1 MGGWVDLDM
10 KRLVALLLL
19 CAYPSLVSSDTIYFK
34 NGQTIDGELIDYR
47 NNITFRIPDPK
58 FDISWTFPAS
68 GVVLEHSKTPK
79 GSIIKHVDNQTF
91 VFRKK
96 HVFMVNS
103 QDKIIRFSRMNVTE
117 IETEPHNHQEIL
129 SKQISTL
136 NGRLKAKTFIAIPL
150 NFVNTKACLILIAY
164 SISISIMS
172 KI

>member
-1 MGGWVDLDM
+1 M
-10 KRLVALLLL
+10 
-19 CAYPSLVSSDTIYFK
+19 SSDTIYFK
-34 NGQTIDGELIDYR
+34 NGQTVEGELIDYK

-103 QDKIIRFSRMNVTE
+103 RDKIIRFSRMNVTE
-117 IETEPHNHQEIL
+117 IETEPHNHKEIL
-129 SKQISTL
+129 SNQLSILLS
-136 NGRLKAKTFIAIPL
+136 
-150 NFVNTKACLILIAY
+150 LIHI
-164 SISISIMS
+164 
-172 KI
+172 

>member
-1 MGGWVDLDM
+1 M

-19 CAYPSLVSSDTIYFK
+19 CAYTSLVSSDTIYFK
-34 NGQTIDGELIDYR
+34 NGQTIEGKLIDYK

-96 HVFMVNS
+96 HVFMVSS
-103 QDKIIRFSRMNVTE
+103 QDKIIRFSRMNVTK

-129 SKQISTL
+129 SKQISIL
-136 NGRLKAKTFIAIPL
+136 NGRLKAKSFIAIPL
-150 NFVNTKACLILIAY
+150 SAVNTKACLILIAY
-164 SISISIMS
+164 SMSIVIMS

>member
-1 MGGWVDLDM
+1 M
-10 KRLVALLLL
+10 KRLVPIFILF
-19 CAYPSLVSSDTIYFK
+19 AYPHLVFADTIYFK
-34 NGQTIDGELIDYR
+34 NGQTIKGELIDYKK
-47 NNITFRIPDPK
+47 NITFRIPDPK

-68 GVVLEHSKTPK
+68 GMVLQHSKTPK

-103 QDKIIRFSRMNVTE
+103 GKKIIRFSWMNVTE

-129 SKQISTL
+129 SKQISIL
-136 NGRLKAKTFIAIPL
+136 NGRLKAKTYIAIPL
-150 NFVNTKACLILIAY
+150 SYVNTKECLILIAY
-164 SISISIMS
+164 SISIGIMS

>member
-1 MGGWVDLDM
+1 M

-34 NGQTIDGELIDYR
+34 NGQTVEGELIDYK

-58 FDISWTFPAS
+58 FDISWTLPAS

-129 SKQISTL
+129 SKQISIL
-136 NGRLKAKTFIAIPL
+136 NGRLKAKTYIAIPL
-150 NFVNTKACLILIAY
+150 SYVNTKECLILIAY
-164 SISISIMS
+164 SISIGIMS

>member
-1 MGGWVDLDM
+1 M
-10 KRLVALLLL
+10 KRLVSILLL
-19 CAYPSLVSSDTIYFK
+19 CAYPSLVFADTIYFK
-34 NGQTIDGELIDYR
+34 NGQTIEGELIDYK
-47 NNITFRIPDPK
+47 NNITFRIPNPK

-68 GVVLEHSKTPK
+68 GMVLQHSKTPK

-103 QDKIIRFSRMNVTE
+103 RDKIIRFSWMNVTE

-129 SKQISTL
+129 SKQKNIL
-136 NGRLKAKTFIAIPL
+136 NGRLKAKTVIAIPL
-150 NFVNTKACLILIAY
+150 SFVNTKACLILIAY
-164 SISISIMS
+164 SMAIGVMS

>member
-1 MGGWVDLDM
+1 M

-34 NGQTIDGELIDYR
+34 NGQTIEGELIDYKK
-47 NNITFRIPDPK
+47 NITFKIPDPK

-68 GVVLEHSKTPK
+68 GVALQHSKTPK

-103 QDKIIRFSRMNVTE
+103 PDKIIRFSRMNVTE

-129 SKQISTL
+129 SRQLTILNRTL
-136 NGRLKAKTFIAIPL
+136 TAKNVIAIPL
-150 NFVNTKACLILIAY
+150 SFVNTKAFLILIAY
-164 SISISIMS
+164 SMAIVVMS

>member
-1 MGGWVDLDM
+1 M
-10 KRLVALLLL
+10 KRLVALFLL
-19 CAYPSLVSSDTIYFK
+19 CAYPSLVFADTIYFK
-34 NGQTIDGELIDYR
+34 NGQTIEGELIDYN

-58 FDISWTFPAS
+58 FDISWTLPAS
-68 GVVLEHSKTPK
+68 GMVLQHSKTPK

-103 QDKIIRFSRMNVTE
+103 RDKIIRFSWMNVTE

-129 SKQISTL
+129 SKQISIL

-150 NFVNTKACLILIAY
+150 SSVNTKACIILIAY
-164 SISISIMS
+164 SISIGIMS